1 MMKIPLIIL
10 GLYLLYF
17 AGMILYDLF
26 LNKPKANANS
36 DDTPVIIMEGQ
47 EDLHEQISATVSQT
61 TEEDF
66 AIRNVSLENVEVFD
80 TKEFLDDDEIIEQS
94 RDEQEISINAK
105 AKMEQEAYA
114 DLENEDDTENDDR
127 FNEISVK
134 DFDSVEKSEYP
145 FLAQYQKIAFDKN
158 SQVQSVEEIIDD
170 EDVFE
175 MLQEPDRIT
184 SFEYSN
190 MRYVS

>member
-1 MMKIPLIIL
+1 
-10 GLYLLYF
+10 
-17 AGMILYDLF
+17 MILYDLF

-105 AKMEQEAYA
+105 AKMEQEAYV

-190 MRYVS
+190 TRYVS